1 MFPKVIG
8 KLRAISSARSAEQW
22 SIRGQWAYGQ
32 TKKGRTPPHHPFRK
46 RHLFLFPFQ
55 QIVSLSLAHC
65 SAHLFPSPLQFW
77 VNTNTLIQFI
87 LVQVHHTNTPRHIH
101 SHISTPSSLRFSY
114 LYNYPTPSLPP
125 LTPITSSHQSS
136 QLSPIPQLGVL

>member
-32 TKKGRTPPHHPFRK
+32 TKKGRTPPPIPK
-46 RHLFLFPFQ
+46 APPL
-55 QIVSLSLAHC
+55 SLSL
-65 SAHLFPSPLQFW
+65 STNRVSFSRTLLTSFLRQFSFEL
-77 VNTNTLIQFI
+77 NTLIQFI

-114 LYNYPTPSLPP
+114 LYNNPTPSLPL